1 MGNKKIGSVT
11 TDYGYLNQARN
22 HLNLLTTQ
30 ESHSKLKGLRKNF
43 ATAAIIALASGT
55 TLLFSTH
62 TVKADET
69 NDATV
74 QKNEPATTT
83 LVQKT
88 DELHRLLV
96 LFKLLRL
103 IPRMLTIMLSKMHQR
118 IHLKPYLRNKH
129 RKMIKQ
135 VKKMLMALNCQLIIR
150 ITLKETCKMLGIK
163 VIKDNIL

>member
-74 QKNEPATTT
+74 QKNDQCLPAGEEFPVY
-83 LVQKT
+83 LPQNAQR
-88 DELHRLLV
+88 EGPAILLLSFLPVKRGRSVFRSRSASAHAEKWQYSARMEAGRSDRKV
-96 LFKLLRL
+96 LSAHIRRDWSWQKLLFR
-103 IPRMLTIMLSKMHQR
+103 
-118 IHLKPYLRNKH
+118 
-129 RKMIKQ
+129 
-135 VKKMLMALNCQLIIR
+135 
-150 ITLKETCKMLGIK
+150 
-163 VIKDNIL
+163 